1 VTGEILILAHATDLG
16 ARSVA
21 ARLSSGPDPPPV
33 RTVRPELLGLA
44 GWSHRVDPAGKAFTQ
59 VSLPRAR
66 PLLSSGTRAVL
77 NRVRYLQVPRFRK
90 ASARDRD
97 YAAAELHAVVASWLC
112 GMGDQVVQ
120 PVRTHPWVTPWLSR
134 QHWVEAAA
142 GAGLPVE
149 ERRLTSAPPA
159 LPLGGP
165 DGITP
170 PAESSSP
177 LSVLVAGPVVGG
189 ALAARYGGR
198 CLTAAGSLGL
208 PLLEFRFGQA
218 GGKMRLLEVDP
229 LPLLLEPWAV
239 ALVADLLLARAVE
252 RR

>member
-33 RTVRPELLGLA
+33 RTVRPDLLGLA

-120 PVRTHPWVTPWLSR
+120 PVRTHPRVTPWL
-134 QHWVEAAA
+134 
-142 GAGLPVE
+142 
-149 ERRLTSAPPA
+149 
-159 LPLGGP
+159 
-165 DGITP
+165 
-170 PAESSSP
+170 
-177 LSVLVAGPVVGG
+177 
-189 ALAARYGGR
+189 
-198 CLTAAGSLGL
+198 
-208 PLLEFRFGQA
+208 
-218 GGKMRLLEVDP
+218 
-229 LPLLLEPWAV
+229 
-239 ALVADLLLARAVE
+239 
-252 RR
+252 